1 MTSWTKLGA
10 YFPSVLV
17 VSFRVSP
24 AALIRP
30 LGRVKEP
37 GAWRLKAEGK
47 HRLSAPGRW
56 PVALLRAG
64 CLTPLFW
71 ISLMCNICNESP
83 CYKEL
88 AKVSGISPAPW
99 HSDTLH
105 LNTHLAQ
112 NRLKLFS
119 ELDFQF
125 STAFPMV
132 KLNMGPEIPSFPA
145 QGNISAN
152 MHALPHKRPS
162 IAPT

>member
-10 YFPSVLV
+10 YFPLVLV
-17 VSFRVSP
+17 VSFHATPTS
-24 AALIRP
+24 LIWP

-37 GAWRLKAEGK
+37 GGWRLKAEGK
-47 HRLSAPGRW
+47 HRLRPPGRW
-56 PVALLRAG
+56 PVALLCAW
-64 CLTPLFW
+64 CLTPLLR

-99 HSDTLH
+99 QSDTLH

-119 ELDFQF
+119 ELVFQF
-125 STAFPMV
+125 STAFPRSSRIWV
-132 KLNMGPEIPSFPA
+132 PKFPPSKHEETSQPLYTPFFI
-145 QGNISAN
+145 N
-152 MHALPHKRPS
+152 
-162 IAPT
+162 APL